1 MFSFIQID
9 ASIIFKKNLS
19 LLVVI
24 SSCFIPSLTFQVFAQ
39 QEEIFSTD
47 DYLELQKAI
56 KYMGDLGDFSD
67 LCSKV
72 VKFDTSYIQSCM
84 KFIKD
89 FNQHMKIVFDNNND
103 IVTKL
108 LR

>member
-1 MFSFIQID
+1 MSTG
-9 ASIIFKKNLS
+9 
-19 LLVVI
+19 
-24 SSCFIPSLTFQVFAQ
+24 TFQVFA

-56 KYMGDLGDFSD
+56 KYMGDLGDFSSI
-67 LCSKV
+67 CSKV
-72 VKFDTSYIQSCM
+72 VMFDTSYVQPCIDL
-84 KFIKD
+84 FKD
-89 FNQHMKIVFDNNND
+89 FNQHMNILFDDNND